1 MFKNRLFYKVFSII
15 KQHKNS
21 LGGETALPRFEGLG
35 IAVVQTK
42 PKAPEPI
49 RTPKLSGFRH
59 S

>member
-1 MFKNRLFYKVFSII
+1 MWTHLVENFVDQSSKLVGGGTLFGLFC
-15 KQHKNS
+15 
-21 LGGETALPRFEGLG
+21 RLG

-49 RTPKLSGFRH
+49 RTPKLSDFRH